1 MTVTGVSRGDSLNT
15 VQGTELSLE
24 EKEEEALEEARE
36 WKAVRTEETAR
47 RRAGYVQGLSERRQK
62 GPVQLWEFITLWVC
76 AGRGGANQDS
86 GIQSITL

>member
-1 MTVTGVSRGDSLNT
+1 MTVTGVSRGYSLNT

-47 RRAGYVQGLSERRQK
+47 
-62 GPVQLWEFITLWVC
+62 
-76 AGRGGANQDS
+76 
-86 GIQSITL
+86 